1 MLIFQPLYYALK
13 RLDDTEKVLSRKSDG
28 VSTKTIVTPTTVNN
42 SISPTIKW
50 YGNSNLCLIFKGRW
64 LKQKSNFYSSNYNKC
79 FIVYNQD
86 TLSKDLNAYL
96 TLKDCLFRGVK
107 LAYSADPDKYSY
119 SGCGIGF
126 HSASIFSYI
135 FFEWGK
141 NAIVFGVDNSSS
153 VHNVNKKH
161 YILVLGEGL
170 DEPTQGLGD
179 TTITAEPKYSIN
191 FSRLN
196 RL

>member
-1 MLIFQPLYYALK
+1 MLIFQPLYYTLK

-28 VSTKTIVTPTTVNN
+28 LSTKTIVTITVNN

-50 YGNSNLCLIFKGRW
+50 YGNSNLWLIFKGSW

-79 FIVYNQD
+79 FIVYEQD
-86 TLSKDLNAYL
+86 TLSQDLNAYI

-119 SGCGIGF
+119 SGRGIGF
-126 HSASIFSYI
+126 HSPSFFSYL
-135 FFEWGK
+135 FFECGK

-153 VHNVNKKH
+153 VHDVNEKH

-170 DEPTQGLGD
+170 DEPKQGLDD